1 VSVCLSEVSCVLT
14 SASVLLPVDLLLEAG
29 ALRFGLAGRFLE
41 LALTLE
47 ASFLSSEAGSST
59 CIVVRGNNT
68 AIGSSE
74 LGAYVSYTGLEP
86 VTFVGLY
93 GESISSAAILFMP
106 THGFVDLRFGFRRRI
121 DPSSRPQHGRA
132 ETNRSRCHRVLYTP
146 RSRIN
151 ADHCAC
157 RKPGTKSTATRFP
170 A

>member
-1 VSVCLSEVSCVLT
+1 
-14 SASVLLPVDLLLEAG
+14 VLLPVDLLLEAG

-93 GESISSAAILFMP
+93 GDLSARQLFYSCRRMALSTCDLGSDAESIRAHAHSMGEPKLTGPAAIVCYTRREAASMQTIARVESQVQNP
-106 THGFVDLRFGFRRRI
+106 LRP
-121 DPSSRPQHGRA
+121 D
-132 ETNRSRCHRVLYTP
+132 
-146 RSRIN
+146 
-151 ADHCAC
+151 
-157 RKPGTKSTATRFP
+157 FP
-170 A
+170 HEARTQQGK